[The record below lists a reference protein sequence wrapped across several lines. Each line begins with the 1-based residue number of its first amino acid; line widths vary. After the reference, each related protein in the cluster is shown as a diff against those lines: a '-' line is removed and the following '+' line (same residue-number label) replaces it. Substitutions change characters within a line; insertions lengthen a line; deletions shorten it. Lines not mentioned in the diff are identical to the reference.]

1 MGFDAL
7 VVALEA
13 IALLKPI
20 IERVELKDADLA
32 SQMKRAATSI
42 PLNLAEGGK
51 RRGKDREH
59 MFRTAARSNAELR
72 AAVAVAVSWGYVLRA
87 STKDAEILLDRLGAM
102 LWRLAPPRG

>member
-7 VVALEA
+7 NVALEA

-59 MFRTAARSNAELR
+59 MFRTASGSNAELR
-72 AAVAVAVSWGYVLRA
+72 TALAVAVSWGYVARSA
-87 STKDAEILLDRLGAM
+87 AADVETLLDRLGAM